1 MLTFYTYKCEDYSR
15 GESDEI
21 HLWDI
26 NEQMEDVLI
35 RVQGFH
41 YSFIVE
47 MPLNAS
53 KYQRVDIAK
62 YVRDK
67 LLAGMVHRLAWIE
80 MYDYEVFGTVVALKV
95 YLNTVTDLREA
106 KGRLRS
112 ATERKDNEW
121 KCPLKVHHGDS
132 SLHLQYISH
141 RGLSYGNW
149 HYCREYTDHYRH

>member
-1 MLTFYTYKCEDYSR
+1 
-15 GESDEI
+15 
-21 HLWDI
+21 
-26 NEQMEDVLI
+26 MEDVLI

-47 MPLNAS
+47 MPPNAS

-67 LLAGMVHRLAWIE
+67 LLAGMVHRLVWIE

-106 KGRLRS
+106 KDRLRS
-112 ATERKDNEW
+112 ATKRKDNEW
-121 KCPLKVHHGDS
+121 KCPLKVHHEDS

-141 RGLSYGNW
+141 RGLFYGN
-149 HYCREYTDHYRH
+149 